1 MRTSGEQTHPRFEFL
16 NGLFT
21 DGNSAFG
28 DMETEEVKPFEEGNN
43 LRLVGGQGE
52 TQLGAQE
59 SIHES
64 QSLLSLAVRAT
75 QDHEIIGIAHEAEAG
90 LCQTLVEAVEDDVG
104 EQRTDDAALGSAGG
118 GRVKLQPF
126 HHARREKLMEN
137 MQDIAVCDT
146 LGDAIEDQVM

>member
-1 MRTSGEQTHPRFEFL
+1 MK
-16 NGLFT
+16 
-21 DGNSAFG
+21 
-28 DMETEEVKPFEEGNN
+28 TEEVKPFEEGNN

-104 EQRTDDAALGSAGG
+104 EQGTDYSPNNVAKKVIEFLITIPRERLRPKYGDGFRGAPWTSSLPIEKIIGRNQGATQDASGTEEETDAASTSK
-118 GRVKLQPF
+118 V
-126 HHARREKLMEN
+126 
-137 MQDIAVCDT
+137 
-146 LGDAIEDQVM
+146 

>member
-1 MRTSGEQTHPRFEFL
+1 MK
-16 NGLFT
+16 
-21 DGNSAFG
+21 
-28 DMETEEVKPFEEGNN
+28 TEEVKPFEEGNN

-104 EQRTDDAALGSAGG
+104 EQGTDYSPNNVANFAQWSLIRLDLE
-118 GRVKLQPF
+118 VF
-126 HHARREKLMEN
+126 EK
-137 MQDIAVCDT
+137 QH
-146 LGDAIEDQVM
+146 